1 MLSTLVL
8 LGLIADVEPKIVS
21 DAPAPVH
28 QRFAD
33 LDSYLAWLKKT
44 RAPIDRA
51 WYEEVRPGLYALRPG
66 GNLRLDGP
74 GSAKRLFTRDE
85 LKKKFGFSR

>member
-1 MLSTLVL
+1 MIAALLLLTLS
-8 LGLIADVEPKIVS
+8 ADAVPKSVS
-21 DAPAPVH
+21 NAPAPLH

-44 RAPIDRA
+44 RAPLDRP
-51 WYEEVRPGLYALRPG
+51 WYEEVRPGVYALRTA
-66 GNLRLDGP
+66 GNLKLDTP
-74 GSAKRLFTRDE
+74 GSAKRLFTREE